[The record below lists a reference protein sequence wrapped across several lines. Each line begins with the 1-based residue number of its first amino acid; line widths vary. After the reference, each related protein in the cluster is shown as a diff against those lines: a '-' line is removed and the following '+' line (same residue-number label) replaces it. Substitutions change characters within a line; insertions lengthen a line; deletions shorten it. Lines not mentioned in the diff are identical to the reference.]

1 VRRPASLWYHGS
13 VAESHLA
20 QVPQPPT
27 EPELDP
33 EDPKTRLQARL
44 RTALLALPSYF
55 EFNNY
60 ISGVNA
66 TDLFSLNTLLGA
78 SIESQVVKALNT
90 ERLLWDPD
98 NDWIGCVFE
107 RQSQAF
113 PDVRLIRKSDTGAPP
128 TIVLGIEL
136 KGWFMLAKEGE
147 PSFRMTQTPAACA
160 RHDLLAVIPWYLDN
174 VLSGKPVA
182 AEPFVVSSRWAA
194 EYRNYY
200 WQVIRNVHPG
210 TDIGINA
217 PAGAHPY
224 PTKDEPIADVP
235 AYDRGGNF
243 GRVSRVPGLMS
254 EWVAATNQLE
264 VLGIRNDDW
273 FRFLK
278 LHTDRGDPETISAA
292 LERRLER
299 QLDAQATMKAEEIVQ
314 LLARIASAFDRP
326 D

>member
-1 VRRPASLWYHGS
+1 MTEPDSARTTQL
-13 VAESHLA
+13 
-20 QVPQPPT
+20 PT
-27 EPELDP
+27 EPVLNP
-33 EDPKTRLQARL
+33 EDPRTPLQARL

-90 ERLLWDPD
+90 ERALWDP
-98 NDWIGCVFE
+98 NNHWIGCAFE

-113 PDVRLIRKSDTGAPP
+113 PDVRLIRKSDIGAPP
-128 TIVLGIEL
+128 DIVLGIEL

-147 PSFRMTQTPAACA
+147 PSFRMTQAPAACA
-160 RHDLLAVIPWYLDN
+160 DHDLLAVIPWYLDN

-200 WQVIRNVHPG
+200 WQVMRRVQPG
-210 TDIGINA
+210 TNVDINS
-217 PAGAHPY
+217 PVGAHPY
-224 PTKDEPIADVP
+224 PTKDELIADVP
-235 AYDRGGNF
+235 AYDGGGNF

-254 EWVAATNQLE
+254 EWVTATNQLE
-264 VLGIRNDDW
+264 ILGIRNDDW
-273 FRFLK
+273 YRFLK
-278 LHTDRGDPETISAA
+278 LHTDRGDPDTISAA
-292 LERRLER
+292 LAQRLER
-299 QLDAQATMKAEEIVQ
+299 QLGGQAAIKAEEVIRLVAQ
-314 LLARIASAFDRP
+314 IASTLQ
-326 D
+326 

>member
-1 VRRPASLWYHGS
+1 M
-13 VAESHLA
+13 AESDSA
-20 QVPQPPT
+20 QAPQPPA

-33 EDPKTRLQARL
+33 EDPKTPLQARL

-90 ERLLWDPD
+90 ERSLWDPD
-98 NDWIGCVFE
+98 KDWIGCVFE

-113 PDVRLIRKSDTGAPP
+113 PDVRLIRKSDIGAPP
-128 TIVLGIEL
+128 EIVLGIEL

-160 RHDLLAVIPWYLDN
+160 EHDLLAVIPWYLDN

-200 WQVIRNVHPG
+200 WQVIRRVQPG
-210 TDIGINA
+210 TDTGINA
-217 PAGAHPY
+217 PVGAHPY

-235 AYDRGGNF
+235 VYDGGGNF

-254 EWVAATNQLE
+254 EWVTATNQLE
-264 VLGIRNDDW
+264 VLGIRNEDW

-292 LERRLER
+292 LAQRLKR
-299 QLDAQATMKAEEIVQ
+299 QLDAHAAMKVEEIIQ
-314 LLARIASAFDRP
+314 LLAQITDAFDRP
-326 D
+326 KE